1 MLLGFKGGFLWSL
14 PSSSLPCPRLGQVGK
29 YWKFNCVV
37 SNFGKLAPLSVG
49 YVKTVSE
56 LGFCVGESF
65 AQVRRRTPPQTSTS
79 SLPGRHPPPP
89 PPRNPGEKVCTH
101 AVKTVSHQRT
111 NVGNYGE
118 ERARVC
124 GNLNALLA
132 FD

>member
-1 MLLGFKGGFLWSL
+1 ML
-14 PSSSLPCPRLGQVGK
+14 RLDVE
-29 YWKFNCVV
+29 
-37 SNFGKLAPLSVG
+37 PL
-49 YVKTVSE
+49 
-56 LGFCVGESF
+56 L
-65 AQVRRRTPPQTSTS
+65 R
-79 SLPGRHPPPP
+79 PPPVPYRVATP

-111 NVGNYGE
+111 NVGNYGD